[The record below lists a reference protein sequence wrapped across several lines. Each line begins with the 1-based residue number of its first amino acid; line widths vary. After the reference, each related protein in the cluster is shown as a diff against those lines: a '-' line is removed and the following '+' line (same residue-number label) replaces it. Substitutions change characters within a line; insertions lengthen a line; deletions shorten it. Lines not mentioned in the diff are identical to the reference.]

1 MYQLLDLFKSPD
13 PIVLNFKMQLKC
25 SFIVK
30 KGSSFRSQACCHWG
44 VNFQFKHIEHI
55 ESKSNFLYEPHH
67 SHHRHHHSHHHHHQ
81 NHCHRRDHNSHHTP
95 KFCWVGITR
104 TFFEQHLLRVS
115 MSGPHRPYLW
125 KKSLELSCILWE
137 YFYLFLKC
145 NWVIFVFCQN
155 FPVFSIFALLA
166 IFSPCLE

>member
-67 SHHRHHHSHHHHHQ
+67 NFTGQCRLSDAIHLPLFITFTFSSCSSAGLTRSHHVSAPA
-81 NHCHRRDHNSHHTP
+81 DLLFPISTFLG
-95 KFCWVGITR
+95 KFYTI
-104 TFFEQHLLRVS
+104 
-115 MSGPHRPYLW
+115 
-125 KKSLELSCILWE
+125 
-137 YFYLFLKC
+137 
-145 NWVIFVFCQN
+145 IFTVLTN
-155 FPVFSIFALLA
+155 TL
-166 IFSPCLE
+166 